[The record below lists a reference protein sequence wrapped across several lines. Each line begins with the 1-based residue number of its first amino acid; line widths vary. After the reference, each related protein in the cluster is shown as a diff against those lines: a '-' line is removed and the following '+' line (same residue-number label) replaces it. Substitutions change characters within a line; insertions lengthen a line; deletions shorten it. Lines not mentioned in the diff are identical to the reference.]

1 MCVCVYVGRAE
12 FVAEEKDLESDEAL
26 WALYERW
33 CKYFNEERDRDEMA
47 RRFSKF
53 KKTVLR
59 VQRNK
64 KAGLPYT
71 LEINYLADGKLIELY
86 RPKVPIWEY
95 VRRMPYSD
103 SVIYG
108 RPPDFL
114 FSEGHKFLSKK
125 KMRDTT
131 DAEVTNQSA

>member
-1 MCVCVYVGRAE
+1 
-12 FVAEEKDLESDEAL
+12 VAEEKDLESDEAL

-47 RRFSKF
+47 RRFSKL
-53 KKTVLR
+53 KETVLR

-103 SVIYG
+103 SVKYG
-108 RPPDFL
+108 RQPDFL

-125 KMRDTT
+125 N
-131 DAEVTNQSA
+131 EGHN